1 MGGAQKLKWIGCRG
15 RTFTCLQTQLESS
28 HYTGVRGPRW
38 FQLACA
44 ADRKLGGNV
53 EIWLCY
59 FFKQFFFPRNRDARA
74 EAATQTASV
83 CVRGGGRRGEL
94 SGGIFLRV
102 QILRRLR
109 ALGSLVRVC
118 ARERYGVVR
127 YFSTTERQLS
137 QYTHSDTHLTDTET
151 LETVKDKIDK
161 IYFKWH
167 FSFCFML
174 TACFRL
180 WFP

>member
-83 CVRGGGRRGEL
+83 CERGGEGGRRGEL
-94 SGGIFLRV
+94 SGGGIFLRV

-109 ALGSLVRVC
+109 ALGSCV
-118 ARERYGVVR
+118 RERDMV
-127 YFSTTERQLS
+127 LS
-137 QYTHSDTHLTDTET
+137 DIFQPLNVSCHNTHTQIHT
-151 LETVKDKIDK
+151 LLIQK
-161 IYFKWH
+161 
-167 FSFCFML
+167 
-174 TACFRL
+174 R
-180 WFP
+180 

>member
-83 CVRGGGRRGEL
+83 CVRGGEGREGGSYQEEYFWGCRSWGVWGLWGRLCECVRESDMVL
-94 SGGIFLRV
+94 SDIFQPLNV
-102 QILRRLR
+102 SCHNTHTQI
-109 ALGSLVRVC
+109 
-118 ARERYGVVR
+118 
-127 YFSTTERQLS
+127 
-137 QYTHSDTHLTDTET
+137 HT
-151 LETVKDKIDK
+151 LLIQK
-161 IYFKWH
+161 
-167 FSFCFML
+167 
-174 TACFRL
+174 R
-180 WFP
+180 